1 LRCGP
6 RREAQ
11 VQGDP
16 EVEAAELR
24 NAIVAGQMV
33 VYYQPKVG
41 LFTGQALG
49 VEALVRWQHPERG
62 LVFPD
67 DFISAA
73 ERSGLMTELTDFVL
87 DQAAG
92 QYAQWQANGIDL
104 PVAVNL
110 SASSLIDASLPD
122 KVAAVCDRHGIS
134 HRGLDLEITETSVM
148 ADPKAAV
155 AVLTALAE
163 RGFVMAI
170 DDFGTGFSSLAYLA
184 KLPVSVVKI
193 DKSFVLDVVDNNA
206 NAHIVHGIIE
216 LVHGLGKHIVAE
228 GVESQDAVNL
238 LLLMGC
244 DQGQGY
250 HWSRPVPADEL
261 TAWVTKHQHAITVAG
276 RETGLVTRAPI
287 PANEAKRLAVL
298 QRYRILDTAY
308 EAIFDEIAIV
318 AAQVCGTPMS
328 AVSLVDAERQW
339 FKARVGLKVA
349 ETTRDLAFCAHTIM
363 DPAHLLVVS
372 DATTDE
378 RFASNPLVTGD
389 PGIRFYAGA
398 PLVAPDGSA
407 VGTLCV
413 IDSKPRQLSV
423 AQLEVLRQLAAHVI
437 AICEAKQQLAE
448 LAERRETPS
457 QRDLRLVS

>member
-1 LRCGP
+1 MRCGP

-11 VQGDP
+11 VQGDL
-16 EVEAAELR
+16 EIEAAELR
-24 NAIVAGQMV
+24 NGIAAGQMV

-62 LVFPD
+62 LIFPD
-67 DFISAA
+67 DFIPAA
-73 ERSGLMTELTDFVL
+73 ERNGLMTELTDFVL
-87 DQAAG
+87 DQAAD
-92 QYAQWQANGIDL
+92 QYAQWQTNRIDL

-122 KVAAVCDRHGIS
+122 KITAVCDRHGIS

-148 ADPKAAV
+148 ADPKAAI

-206 NAHIVHGIIE
+206 DAHIVHGIIE
-216 LVHGLGKHIVAE
+216 LVHGLGKHVVAE
-228 GVESQDAVNL
+228 GVESQDALNL

-250 HWSRPVPADEL
+250 HWSRPVPAEEL
-261 TAWVTKHQHAITVAG
+261 TAWVTKHQHAVTVAG
-276 RETGLVTRAPI
+276 RETGMSTRAPI

-308 EAIFDEIAIV
+308 EAIFDEIATV

-349 ETTRDLAFCAHTIM
+349 ETTRDLAFCAHAIM
-363 DPAHLLVVS
+363 DPAHLLVVN

-378 RFASNPLVTGD
+378 RFAANPLVTGD
-389 PGIRFYAGA
+389 PNIRFYAGA

-423 AQLEVLRQLAAHVI
+423 GQLDVLRQLAAHVI
-437 AICEAKQQLAE
+437 AIFETKQQLTE
-448 LAERRETPS
+448 LAERREILS
-457 QRDLRLVS
+457 QRDLRLAS

>member
-1 LRCGP
+1 
-6 RREAQ
+6 
-11 VQGDP
+11 VQANL
-16 EVEAAELR
+16 EVEVDELR
-24 NAIVAGQMV
+24 NAIAAGQIV

-62 LVFPD
+62 LIFPD
-67 DFISAA
+67 DFIPTA
-73 ERSGLMTELTDFVL
+73 ERAGLMTELTDFVL

-110 SASSLIDASLPD
+110 SASSLIDVSLPN
-122 KVAAVCDRHGIS
+122 KVTAVCGRHGIS
-134 HRGLDLEITETSVM
+134 HRGLTLEITETSVM
-148 ADPKAAV
+148 ADPEVAI

-193 DKSFVLDVVDNNA
+193 DKSFVLDVVNNNA
-206 NAHIVHGIIE
+206 DAHVVRGIIE
-216 LVHGLGKHIVAE
+216 LVHGMGKRVVAE
-228 GVESQDAVNL
+228 GVESKDVLNL

-250 HWSRPVPADEL
+250 YWSRPVAAEEL
-261 TAWVTKHQHAITVAG
+261 TAWATKHQQVVTG
-276 RETGLVTRAPI
+276 SGPETGLVPRAPI
-287 PANEAKRLAVL
+287 PADEAKRLAVL

-308 EAIFDEIAIV
+308 EAIFDEIA
-318 AAQVCGTPMS
+318 AAAARVCGTPMS

-349 ETTRDLAFCAHTIM
+349 ETSRNLAFCAHTVM
-363 DPAHLLVVS
+363 DPAHLLVVN
-372 DATTDE
+372 DATADE
-378 RFASNPLVTGD
+378 RFASNPLVTGE

-407 VGTLCV
+407 VGSLCV
-413 IDSKPRQLSV
+413 IDSKPRELSG
-423 AQLEVLRQLAAHVI
+423 AQLVVLRQLAVHVI
-437 AICEAKQQLAE
+437 AIFEAKQQLAE
-448 LAERRETPS
+448 LTEQLDALG
-457 QRDLRLVS
+457 QRHLRLAS